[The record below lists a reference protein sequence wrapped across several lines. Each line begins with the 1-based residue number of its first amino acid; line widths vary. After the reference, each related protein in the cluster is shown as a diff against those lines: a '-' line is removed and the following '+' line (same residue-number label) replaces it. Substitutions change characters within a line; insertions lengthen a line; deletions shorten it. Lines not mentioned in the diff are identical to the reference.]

1 MSEGALS
8 TRPDKRAQAQ
18 AQASS
23 ALLFCSLGLDSSCQP
38 MLLLY
43 SGAWLFGHKKI
54 SFIAKCIDRWIGG

>member
-1 MSEGALS
+1 MSEDALS

-18 AQASS
+18 ASS
-23 ALLFCSLGLDSSCQP
+23 PLLFCSLGLDSSCQSL
-38 MLLLY
+38 LLLY